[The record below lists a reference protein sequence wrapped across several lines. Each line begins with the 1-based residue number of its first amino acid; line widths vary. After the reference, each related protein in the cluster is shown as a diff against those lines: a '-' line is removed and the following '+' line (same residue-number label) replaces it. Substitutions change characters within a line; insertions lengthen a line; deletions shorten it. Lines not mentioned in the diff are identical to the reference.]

1 MLNYSLRRYLLI
13 HQRPNYSQ
21 CVKYQPIH
29 ILFFPSWLMR
39 PSTPPGWTHRVPW
52 VAPGFGDVCPAVL
65 CVPAPRVP
73 VVLGP
78 AVVAANARVSHA
90 ASPRGSQQTGNVVL

>member
-52 VAPGFGDVCPAVL
+52 VAPGFRDVCPAVL